1 MKSRSYLT
9 VCVIMTITGLVLSA
23 CQATG
28 LTATPGSVTASDHDP
43 VVIVGAS
50 YTAGSGPD
58 NPALSWAAV
67 LSRTLHWD
75 ARIYGVSGIG
85 YVSSGQSGQGPVS
98 RMLVAE
104 NLRALDPSLVII
116 QAGHDDEGVPQGT
129 ERAAVRQAIRL
140 VQAQAPYAR
149 IALLTVFSALSRQA
163 DPGLAR
169 TDHVI
174 VMAALAVDPFVI
186 IMDPLAGHWQFQ
198 HIRGGRGLH
207 PTAAG
212 DAWIACKV
220 AGILRTHGIG
230 KVDSSHT
237 VG

>member
-1 MKSRSYLT
+1 MKSGKYL
-9 VCVIMTITGLVLSA
+9 VACIITGAICLALPACRITVSTAARVL
-23 CQATG
+23 G
-28 LTATPGSVTASDHDP
+28 P

-50 YTAGSGPD
+50 YTAGAGPD

-85 YVSSGQSGQGPVS
+85 YVSPGQSGQGPVS
-98 RMLVAE
+98 RMLAAE

-116 QAGHDDEGVPQGT
+116 QAGHDDEGVAPST

-140 VQAQAPYAR
+140 IQAQAPHAR
-149 IALLTVFSALSRQA
+149 IALLTVFSAPSRLA

-169 TDHVI
+169 TDRVI
-174 VMAALAVDPFVI
+174 VTAARAADPGVI
-186 IMDPLAGHWQFQ
+186 IMDPLAGHWKFQ
-198 HIRGGRGLH
+198 HTRGGRGLH

-212 DAWIACKV
+212 DAWIARKV
-220 AGILRTHGIG
+220 VVNLHVQGIEG
-230 KVDSSHT
+230 
-237 VG
+237 